1 MKFETKMHQKNPE
14 TEILFT
20 IIDHHSFITW
30 FFTYY
35 FLKMASKIGN
45 ISKFTKEL
53 EIFTNWTVDGTQYTY
68 HKNWL

>member
-1 MKFETKMHQKNPE
+1 MGFFDAFLFQ
-14 TEILFT
+14 ILFI

-53 EIFTNWTVDGTQYTY
+53 ENFKTELYLDDTQYTF
-68 HKNWL
+68 HENWL